1 MSDIK
6 EKIISQRNQLEKI
19 WRDDSNEYTNKE
31 SAEAGEKYHT
41 LGVLIGDNTVLAGP
55 GKRTPQGKPGANRS
69 SKYSSYKM
77 GGLLEDERI
86 GYAEGTPKESE
97 KTIQSLLEDFR
108 DTFDNMPETLSKD
121 AKKDMEAKVVKDKMN
136 EDKKSF
142 TKYLPLFEMITQTG
156 EYAEGESKAIDI
168 PKRTPKSMGGASMLE
183 DDRQRYAEP
192 DGPVK
197 DEDGFLGHL
206 DVSKEVVDKVIDGD
220 MATVL
225 ELASKYKMDV
235 DGLLM
240 EAKIEKN
247 KREEEREGRAEGGP
261 TDMDSDEEMEEDYLD
276 YILDTALTDEEEEML
291 MSKLEQDGDMSMLF
305 EKVIDVAQEFAGSG
319 PVEGPGSGV
328 SDSIPARLSDG
339 EFVFTA
345 KAVEEI
351 GADKLMAMMKEAEME
366 ADNRQGL
373 VEGGMPEEE
382 KTVTMEV
389 QEQKE
394 PKVQIAKA
402 TVDSTRGLLDED
414 EVSKGIKSKM
424 MLDPLQRHVRS

>member
-1 MSDIK
+1 MK
-6 EKIISQRNQLEKI
+6 KK
-19 WRDDSNEYTNKE
+19 
-31 SAEAGEKYHT
+31 
-41 LGVLIGDNTVLAGP
+41 
-55 GKRTPQGKPGANRS
+55 
-69 SKYSSYKM
+69 
-77 GGLLEDERI
+77 
-86 GYAEGTPKESE
+86 
-97 KTIQSLLEDFR
+97 IQSLLEDFR
-108 DTFDNMPETLSKD
+108 NTFDDMPETLSKD

-136 EDKKSF
+136 EDKESF
-142 TKYLPLFEMITQTG
+142 TKYLPLYEMITQTG

-192 DGPVK
+192 VK

-206 DVSKEVVDKVIDGD
+206 NEPTKVVDKAVDGD
-220 MATVL
+220 MATIL